1 MLMNAQRTLL
11 AATLS
16 SLTLLASA
24 TASAQYGGGV
34 NWNPAAG
41 GQPVYQGPNG
51 YGAPVGGP
59 VVSSGG
65 PSRDSSNLEIGFLYA
80 AATAYG
86 VGTGVWLDAEL
97 GIKDPGLRF
106 IAPIVGGVGAP
117 VGVFFLDQPKLP
129 RGVPAAI
136 STGMMIGA
144 GEGFGIWSYQF
155 VSSNSE
161 NSWGFKELA
170 RSTFIG
176 STLGAGAGAA
186 IGFTQEP
193 SPKLSLFLGSS
204 VMWGSAVGTMFGFG
218 ASSKDS
224 NYGKSNDSASLGG
237 LIGFNAGLAAAA
249 GLSAAWIPNYK
260 QLAFMWM
267 GAGLGFAATLPVYV
281 FYAGNDDYSAKRG
294 MIVQGIGTTLGL
306 AAGAIFTMYDQDWV
320 VGLDDKGQRNQPAF
334 VQLTGV
340 GPMAVP
346 GGMGAQLSGV
356 LF

>member
-1 MLMNAQRTLL
+1 MNAQRTLL

-34 NWNPAAG
+34 NWNSGSGGTGWGAAPGGAPAG
-41 GQPVYQGPNG
+41 GPI
-51 YGAPVGGP
+51 
-59 VVSSGG
+59 VSGSG
-65 PSRDSSNLEIGFLYA
+65 PSKDSSSLEIGMLYA

-106 IAPIVGGVGAP
+106 IAPIVGGVGGP
-117 VGVFFLDQPKLP
+117 VGVFFLDQPHLP

-144 GEGFGIWSYQF
+144 GEGFGIWSYQY
-155 VSSNSE
+155 VSSTDDK
-161 NSWGFKELA
+161 SWGFKELS

-176 STLGAGAGAA
+176 ATIGAGAGAA
-186 IGFTQEP
+186 IGFTQQP

-204 VMWGSAVGTMFGFG
+204 VIWGSAVGSMFGFG
-218 ASSKDS
+218 ASAKDS
-224 NYGKSNDSASLGG
+224 DYGVSNDRASLGG

-249 GLSAAWIPNYK
+249 GLSSVWVPNYK

-267 GAGLGFAATLPVYV
+267 GAGLGFAATLPVYI